1 MAERYKTE
9 KGWRCEKKTSNH
21 RRAHWLDYQN
31 PATLLLTLV
40 TTDRL
45 PLFGYLQGEEIVR
58 TALGQRIAEEIE
70 HIPTYKNASAI
81 EIYSYVVMPDHVHI
95 LLHIHERL
103 PKHIGQYIGWFKR
116 QCTLIYQQLITGPV
130 LGANS
135 PSSISSPTG
144 PVLGANSPSSIP
156 SPSSPVLGA
165 NSPSSMLSPT
175 GPVLG
180 ANSPSSKLSP
190 TGPVLGANSPSSIP
204 SPSGSVLGANSPSSI
219 SSLTGPV
226 LGANSPSAKVL
237 PFAPEYHDRILTRK
251 GQLANMKRYIQD
263 NPRRLALKR
272 ANKELFKIHQ
282 NISLNHLPCTTLGN
296 MFLADY
302 PIKQVIQC
310 SRRLTQEQIDTQK
323 AQCLANAAE
332 GVVYITGAISEGEKQ
347 IAQAL
352 RENGYPL
359 IVILHEGFPKP
370 EDPHYRYFKPQ
381 GVYFEACAAGKLLL
395 IEPDKELLE
404 REDIVALTEAK
415 VGHIPHESQRYRFVA
430 MNMIADEIARRINPE
445 HETD

>member
-9 KGWRCEKKTSNH
+9 EGWRCEKKTSNH

-180 ANSPSSKLSP
+180 AKSPSSIPSP
-190 TGPVLGANSPSSIP
+190 SGPVLGANSPS
-204 SPSGSVLGANSPSSI
+204 G
-219 SSLTGPV
+219 
-226 LGANSPSAKVL
+226 KVL

-323 AQCLANAAE
+323 AQCMANAAE
-332 GVVYITGAISEGEKQ
+332 GVVHITGAICEGEKQ
-347 IAQAL
+347 IVQAL

>member
-116 QCTLIYQQLITGPV
+116 QCTLIYQQLI
-130 LGANS
+130 
-135 PSSISSPTG
+135 
-144 PVLGANSPSSIP
+144 
-156 SPSSPVLGA
+156 
-165 NSPSSMLSPT
+165 
-175 GPVLG
+175 
-180 ANSPSSKLSP
+180 